1 MSINLLLLD
10 ARKLAHELNISFKS
24 KDIQYASYL
33 YGLYNDKNY
42 SHPYKLTDIY
52 IWIGLIHWFKNSIDK
67 KLENYILEYVIISMN
82 HQIESNNTFRVNKK
96 IFYV

>member
-33 YGLYNDKNY
+33 YGLYNDKTIVT
-42 SHPYKLTDIY
+42 LT
-52 IWIGLIHWFKNSIDK
+52 S
-67 KLENYILEYVIISMN
+67 
-82 HQIESNNTFRVNKK
+82 
-96 IFYV
+96 